1 MPKSVAGLVG
11 VFGLIA
17 LLMAAVGLYG
27 VMSYAVAR
35 RTREI
40 GIRMALGAQTTAVFR
55 LVVRQGMRLALT
67 GVAIGL
73 IAALGLTRLLKS
85 LLYGVSA
92 TDASTFALTA
102 LSLSVVALLAC
113 WIPARRASKVDPMVA
128 LRVE

>member
-1 MPKSVAGLVG
+1 
-11 VFGLIA
+11 
-17 LLMAAVGLYG
+17 
-27 VMSYAVAR
+27 
-35 RTREI
+35 
-40 GIRMALGAQTTAVFR
+40 MALGARPTSVFS
-55 LVVRQGMRLALT
+55 LVVRQGMRLAFT
-67 GVAIGL
+67 GVTIGL

-102 LSLSVVALLAC
+102 LSLSIVALLAC

>member
-1 MPKSVAGLVG
+1 M
-11 VFGLIA
+11 
-17 LLMAAVGLYG
+17 VGLYG
-27 VMSYAVAR
+27 VMSYAVAQ

-55 LVVRQGMRLALT
+55 LVVMQGMRLAFT

-73 IAALGLTRLLKS
+73 IAALGLTRFLKS

-92 TDASTFALTA
+92 TDASTFVVTA

-113 WIPARRASKVDPMVA
+113 WIPARRAAKVDPMVA